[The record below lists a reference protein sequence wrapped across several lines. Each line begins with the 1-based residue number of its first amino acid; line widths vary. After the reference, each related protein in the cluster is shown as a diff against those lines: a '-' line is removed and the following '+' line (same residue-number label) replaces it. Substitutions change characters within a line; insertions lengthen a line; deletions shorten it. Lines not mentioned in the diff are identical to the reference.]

1 MYQKFVV
8 RNLLAQGARRR
19 PERPKGGSMA
29 YKNHQIIDLTQDIYV
44 GMPVFV
50 GHPDTWRW
58 THMTHEKSAASGRF
72 KSEMSYYSG
81 ILQVCEHGPT
91 HVDSVSHLDPS
102 PDAPHIDA
110 MPMDFFY
117 SRAVAIDFENVADN
131 SYISADDVKRRL
143 DHYKLEIRKG
153 DTLLY
158 TYGHY
163 KRHFPKPTYSTAYAG
178 WSRDAAEYVYRECG
192 ALNVA
197 TDAPSMDMASSP
209 EYPCHLVCRDLGRTN
224 TENLCNIEEVV
235 GKEFLFIGLPLKIR
249 DGSGSPIRAIAVLNA

>member
-1 MYQKFVV
+1 
-8 RNLLAQGARRR
+8 
-19 PERPKGGSMA
+19 MA

-81 ILQVCEHGPT
+81 ILQICEHGPT

-102 PDAPHIDA
+102 PDAPHIDD

-143 DHYKLEIRKG
+143 DHYKLEIREG
-153 DTLLY
+153 DTVLY

-163 KRHFPKPTYSTAYAG
+163 KRHFPKPAYSTAYAG
-178 WSRDAAEYVYRECG
+178 WARDAAEYVYRECG

-209 EYPCHLVCRDLGRTN
+209 EYPCHLVCRELGRTN

-249 DGSGSPIRAIAVLNA
+249 DGSGSPIRAVAVLNA